1 MSAAI
6 GLQAA
11 EVETREPDIIQNSDQ
26 QINYILTIVLS
37 NWCFEIKGGY
47 FLSSYT

>member
-1 MSAAI
+1 MLSKKNTFANFITLLIILVMSAAI

-26 QINYILTIVLS
+26 
-37 NWCFEIKGGY
+37 
-47 FLSSYT
+47 

>member
-11 EVETREPDIIQNSDQ
+11 EVENREPDIIQNSDL
-26 QINYILTIVLS
+26 QINYIPTIKLV
-37 NWCFEIKGGY
+37 F
-47 FLSSYT
+47 